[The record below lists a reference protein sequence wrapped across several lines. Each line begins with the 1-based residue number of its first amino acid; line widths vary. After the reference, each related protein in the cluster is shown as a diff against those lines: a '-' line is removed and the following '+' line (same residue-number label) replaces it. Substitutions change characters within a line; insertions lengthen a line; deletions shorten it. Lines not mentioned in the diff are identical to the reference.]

1 MSSMVLKVKRGYPVT
16 GSMPTQARTRPISA
30 PITPLRTLP
39 EEREAMIVSAN
50 THSQNCSGAPNFM
63 DTLARGTDRNR
74 SAETPKIPPNTDE
87 MSAVKRAFC
96 ACPFMAIGYPSNVVQ
111 RAAAVPGVLMRM
123 EGMDPPYSEPQ
134 YTEPSI
140 SSAVADSSPNVKGRS
155 SAMPSVPDNPG
166 TAPIMMPKQ
175 ALRVMSSSVTGS
187 DRLERTTHGSNMF
200 ISLVSLVKH
209 QWREGFPPPSEP
221 T

>member
-1 MSSMVLKVKRGYPVT
+1 
-16 GSMPTQARTRPISA
+16 MPTQARTRPISA

-140 SSAVADSSPNVKGRS
+140 SSAVADSSPNDKREEQRDAERAGQS
-155 SAMPSVPDNPG
+155 GDGPHNDAE
-166 TAPIMMPKQ
+166 
-175 ALRVMSSSVTGS
+175 TGAQSHEQQRDRS